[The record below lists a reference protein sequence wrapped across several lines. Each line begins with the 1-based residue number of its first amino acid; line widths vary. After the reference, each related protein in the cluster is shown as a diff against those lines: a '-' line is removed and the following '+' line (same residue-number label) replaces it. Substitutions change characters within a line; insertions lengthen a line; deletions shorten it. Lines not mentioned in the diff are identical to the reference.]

1 VLLSP
6 PVYLVLATDQV
17 ALAQVPATD
26 QVALAQAPATTLDL
40 LDLLALLTLRVL
52 RLPALAREV
61 STFLASV
68 EVPVSP
74 VSVVQEAREVSEALE
89 DSWVVLLADSVE
101 ESFPVFPAA
110 ALANFLVSPVVLIFL
125 ASVVQEA
132 AQKVALV
139 A

>member
-1 VLLSP
+1 VLLSL

-17 ALAQVPATD
+17 ALAQAPATD

-40 LDLLALLTLRVL
+40 LGLLALRVL
-52 RLPALAREV
+52 RLPALEREV

-68 EVPVSP
+68 EVLVSP

-110 ALANFLVSPVVLIFL
+110 VLANFLVSPAVLIFL